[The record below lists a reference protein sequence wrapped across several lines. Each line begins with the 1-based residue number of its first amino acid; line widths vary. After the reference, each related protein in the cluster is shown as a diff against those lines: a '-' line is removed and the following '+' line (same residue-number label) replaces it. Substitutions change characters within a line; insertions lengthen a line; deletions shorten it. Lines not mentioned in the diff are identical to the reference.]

1 MCLNSACRQKRLKTL
16 SAFETTRQLKIL
28 RKLYFENPKEPNEIL
43 KNPKEP
49 YGNLVGSKG
58 IYAL

>member
-1 MCLNSACRQKRLKTL
+1 MSIHMCLNKLT
-16 SAFETTRQLKIL
+16 IL

-58 IYAL
+58 IYALWITPNIGQKLQ